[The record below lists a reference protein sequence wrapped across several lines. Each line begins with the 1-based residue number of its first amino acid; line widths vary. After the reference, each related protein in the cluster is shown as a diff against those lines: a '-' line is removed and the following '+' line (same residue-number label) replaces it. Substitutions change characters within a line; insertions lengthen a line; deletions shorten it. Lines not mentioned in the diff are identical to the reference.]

1 MSLADD
7 LLGTIRRSVPVFLRL
22 ALGATFLTAVGDRFG
37 PWGQFGTTKVAWG
50 DFARFIQQYGFK

>member
-22 ALGATFLTAVGDRFG
+22 ALGVTFLTAVGDRFG

-50 DFARFIQQYGFK
+50 DFARFIQ